1 MINVTRSMDM
11 MDEWGE
17 RAVGGVD
24 GLENDL
30 ADLSL
35 EQSVKTGL
43 KSPEEIERLTVDE
56 QLSDIERAVYLLSS
70 GQEIQRI
77 SVIQNLPELLQ
88 ENNSEGMR
96 RVVPKVREVLHLAN
110 SELQEAATIA
120 FVKIIEDQI
129 VPANV
134 YAQTFLQTIELN
146 VDNRDPDIADRWLE
160 VLLDVI
166 TYLPKDIIKR
176 DILTTAIAKGQLSQ
190 NLHSRLASCQIL
202 GKIATRFDSFMIKR
216 DILPLVTALCQN
228 VDYEVRA
235 CMCRQ
240 LDAVARGL
248 GLEPTKSAI
257 LPELVDLSN
266 DEESCVRLA
275 ALETIVSLLSL
286 LDDDTCTQT
295 IIPLVCKFCE
305 NAMQSEDS
313 TLPVVAKQFGKLC
326 HGLSVNLSDDQKSWF
341 LDFYR
346 KLCVIGLNEKSRIND
361 RQSPPV
367 LSLYR
372 EEDRYAECRRY
383 SAFNFPCLVL
393 FVGARNFKSD
403 LHGTFTS
410 LCDDP
415 NKSVRITTACGF
427 HEVAK
432 LLGSSIHIIQGEL
445 ISLLKDESLDVI
457 QGVVSNL
464 PDTLDAF
471 SKGTG
476 SVVTETKILGF
487 GFDNLVI
494 NRRVTGLSELIPAFM
509 SAENQASNSMN
520 WRLHADV
527 LDKFSALPRCLTSD
541 QIHNKFV
548 PLVYKQITTH
558 RVLPV
563 QLAAARTLCVFMRYN
578 RKLEQR
584 QEICSKLIEGCCHSK
599 NYRYRKL
606 FIDICLFVM
615 ELFSKTFFKEN
626 FYNFVL
632 ELAQDPV
639 ANVRLRF
646 CSILPKLKSQMK
658 LPKDM
663 QNLQQLELEV
673 RKLLSM
679 EKDNDVVTAVRSA
692 VFELDRIQV
701 YVESLTKRHYMED
714 DLLDQKKEEEERL
727 LLEMERREHDDH
739 SDKAGSSNKN
749 TSSSSK
755 TDKRKT
761 VEGRAIGKESPS
773 SAPSSPSSRKVTTSR
788 INKSAGAPGSAG
800 RRAAA
805 AGTAAAT
812 QSSSNTSV
820 QGMPSQSSSSRD
832 NDTTSPPSSPLLP
845 LNLSSPP
852 PSPSPYHYS
861 SSLSSSSSPTS
872 SRSRSSSVSSLSSDS
887 EESVAR
893 VTYLLS
899 VVRTLRAREMVK
911 SRITKGGVASL
922 GGSPKTL
929 PGSPKLSS
937 SAAGS
942 SKLSAASRLGV
953 KSSPNSNAEPNNNK
967 PSSRLSTNCSD
978 EIASTPENKVVT
990 PKATPNQP
998 KTSQK
1003 ESKIASKEP
1012 KTSPKDLKTSP
1023 RDTTKTSPRE
1033 PNKNTSPRE
1042 TTNRAI
1048 SPKSSLSSLTR
1059 GTVASQAKA
1068 HSLSSSSRGS
1078 LSSSKS
1084 SSQSSKTS
1092 LSSKHTG
1099 ASTSTSKTGLSKGKI
1114 SPSSSSSSK
1123 NGAVSSKNGITKTA
1137 TSTRNGNATRTAGL
1151 SSKTQSSSSTRNSS
1165 DNVRLSRK
1173 GSTDSN
1179 ASSSSTGSTKKSSSS
1194 HLNTDGSRKGSAPSL
1209 SSSRT
1214 RQTTSS
1220 ASSSSS
1226 TGRIKK
1232 GTKS

>member
-346 KLCVIGLNEKSRIND
+346 KLCVIGLNEKSLIND

-773 SAPSSPSSRKVTTSR
+773 SAPSSPSSRKGTTSR

-820 QGMPSQSSSSRD
+820 QGMPSQPSTSR
-832 NDTTSPPSSPLLP
+832 
-845 LNLSSPP
+845 
-852 PSPSPYHYS
+852 
-861 SSLSSSSSPTS
+861 
-872 SRSRSSSVSSLSSDS
+872 V
-887 EESVAR
+887 
-893 VTYLLS
+893 
-899 VVRTLRAREMVK
+899 VK

-1123 NGAVSSKNGITKTA
+1123 NGAVSSKNGIAKTA

-1151 SSKTQSSSSTRNSS
+1151 SSKTQSSSSTRNGS

-1209 SSSRT
+1209 SSSRM